1 MGKVTEETK
10 QAVHEILAMPE
21 AERFDL
27 LHKLAQEG
35 FVITITLKTDK
46 LGMLSEF
53 RSFFRRKKNLN
64 NRKISKLSGG

>member
-46 LGMLSEF
+46 LGMLSELILLQTKEEF
-53 RSFFRRKKNLN
+53 EQSKN
-64 NRKISKLSGG
+64 K